1 MIFYN
6 NAICRTIVALLVVLI
21 GFVVYDG
28 ANAKLEKVIGV
39 VIILSGVLHIIL
51 DILIATTQSK
61 IAQSKTEREGTDESS
76 N

>member
-28 ANAKLEKVIGV
+28 ANAKLEKIIGV

-51 DILIATTQSK
+51 DILIATTQTRAKS
-61 IAQSKTEREGTDESS
+61 ERTDGSS

>member
-28 ANAKLEKVIGV
+28 ANAKLEKIIGV

-51 DILIATTQSK
+51 DILIATGGSVRGV
-61 IAQSKTEREGTDESS
+61 SGGFVFYW
-76 N
+76 